1 MPLRRHLKAVTA
13 IVPSSNTTTTTT
25 TMTTTTTTTTTTNNR
40 KRKKSMKNKEKQ
52 VILRYV
58 KVRWPVKIT
67 GEKWENWVY
76 AATTTSIKEENSWKV
91 TFKNN
96 SKVYSIKKNY
106 IWDITK
112 QEYDEFNIE
121 GKEEDVSYMA
131 HETDKK
137 KIEELQ
143 KTWHH
148 ENTITENALQVL
160 HGINKAFNHGS
171 INTEWTVTNVCIN

>member
-1 MPLRRHLKAVTA
+1 MTRIHV
-13 IVPSSNTTTTTT
+13 IVLY
-25 TMTTTTTTTTTTNNR
+25 
-40 KRKKSMKNKEKQ
+40 
-52 VILRYV
+52 VI
-58 KVRWPVKIT
+58 IFT
-67 GEKWENWVY
+67 VY
-76 AATTTSIKEENSWKV
+76 AALHIATRV

-96 SKVYSIKKNY
+96 SKVHSVKKNH

-148 ENTITENALQVL
+148 ENIITENALQVL